1 MKVKL
6 TKRFIDS
13 IDYTAKGTDIYMD
26 DVLTGFALRVGK
38 QSKRYTLH
46 KRING
51 KLYRDEVEE
60 THLITLTEAREKASI
75 MMANIKKGMHVY
87 DGLHEN
93 LEDLKDKTN
102 NVPTLQEAYDYFK
115 STKTGL
121 AEGTITT
128 YDRQILNKLK
138 DWLNISLN
146 DITKS
151 MISDKH
157 KEISKHS
164 EAQAN
169 ATMRAL
175 RSVWNYCRDSFLDD
189 DEDFLIKEQPIRIL
203 NAKKDWNRVKPRTK
217 HIEEEYLGTYL
228 KTLLNYVDR
237 SSHMQAPHSNNA
249 RDIMLFFMFTG
260 VRLNEAQSLKW
271 SDIDLKAGRI
281 IFKDTK
287 NGSDY
292 HMPTSDVLQ
301 ALLEERWRMSSGKQ
315 WVFPSDLQASDDH
328 IKDLS
333 GSYKSIGKQANLYI
347 TPHDLRRTF
356 GTVANSLN
364 ISYPVLKRLL
374 NHREAK
380 SSDDVT
386 LQYVQVSQRQLR
398 DALNSIESFYCQHA
412 STTQSGFIKALI

>member
-6 TKRFIDS
+6 TKKFIDS

-51 KLYRDEVEE
+51 KLYREEVEE

-93 LEDLKDKTN
+93 LKDPKDKTN

-115 STKTGL
+115 LMKTGL

-175 RSVWNYCRDSFLDD
+175 RSIWNYCRDSFLDD

-217 HIEEEYLGTYL
+217 HIEEEYLGTYI
-228 KTLLNYVDR
+228 KTLLSYVDR

-249 RDIMLFFMFTG
+249 RDIMLLFMFTG

-292 HMPTSDVLQ
+292 HMPTSNILQ

-333 GSYKSIGKQANLYI
+333 GSYKAIGNQANLYI

-398 DALNSIESFYCQHA
+398 DALNSIEAFYCQHA
-412 STTQSGFIKALI
+412 GLTQAEIISKYY

>member
-6 TKRFIDS
+6 TKKFIDS
-13 IDYTAKGTDIYMD
+13 VEYTAKGTDIYMD
-26 DVLTGFALRVGK
+26 DLLTGFALRVGK

-93 LEDLKDKTN
+93 LDNLKDKTN
-102 NVPTLQEAYDYFK
+102 NVPTLKEAYDYFK
-115 STKTGL
+115 STKTNL
-121 AEGTITT
+121 AEGTIIT
-128 YDRQILNKLK
+128 YDRQILNKLNE
-138 DWLNISLN
+138 WLNISLN

-175 RSVWNYCRDSFLDD
+175 RSVWNYCRDSFLDV

-217 HIEEEYLGTYL
+217 HIEEEYLGMYL
-228 KTLLNYVDR
+228 KTLLNYIDR

-249 RDIMLFFMFTG
+249 RDIMLLFMFTG

-281 IFKDTK
+281 VFKDTK

-292 HMPTSDVLQ
+292 HMPTSNILQ
-301 ALLEERWRMSSGKQ
+301 ALLEERWRMSAGKQ

-333 GSYKSIGKQANLYI
+333 GSYKAIGNQANLYI

-386 LQYVQVSQRQLR
+386 LQYIQVSQRQLR

-412 STTQSGFIKALI
+412 GMTQDEIIIKYY

>member
-6 TKRFIDS
+6 TKKFIDS

-93 LEDLKDKTN
+93 LEEPKDKTN
-102 NVPTLQEAYDYFK
+102 SVPTLKEAYDYFK

-128 YDRQILNKLK
+128 YDRQILHKLK

-228 KTLLNYVDR
+228 KTLLSYVDR

-249 RDIMLFFMFTG
+249 RDIMLLFMFTG

-292 HMPTSDVLQ
+292 HMPTSNILQ
-301 ALLEERWRMSSGKQ
+301 ALLKERRRLSSGKQ

-333 GSYKSIGKQANLYI
+333 GSYKAIGNQANLYI

-398 DALNSIESFYCQHA
+398 DALNLIESFYCQHA
-412 STTQSGFIKALI
+412 GMTQSDFIKQLI

>member
-6 TKRFIDS
+6 TKKFIDS

-93 LEDLKDKTN
+93 FEKPKDKTN
-102 NVPTLQEAYDYFK
+102 SVPTLKEAYDYFK

-128 YDRQILNKLK
+128 YDRQILHKLK

-157 KEISKHS
+157 KKISKHS

-217 HIEEEYLGTYL
+217 HIEEEYLGTYI

-249 RDIMLFFMFTG
+249 RDIMLLFIFTG

-292 HMPTSDVLQ
+292 HMPTSNILQ
-301 ALLEERWRMSSGKQ
+301 ALLEERWRLSSGKP

-328 IKDLS
+328 VKDLS
-333 GSYKSIGKQANLYI
+333 GSYKAIGNQANLYI

-398 DALNSIESFYCQHA
+398 NALNSIEAFYCKHA
-412 STTQSGFIKALI
+412 GMTQDEIIIKYY

>member
-1 MKVKL
+1 MKVRL
-6 TKRFIDS
+6 TKKFIDS

-93 LEDLKDKTN
+93 LEEPKNKTN
-102 NVPTLQEAYDYFK
+102 SVPTLKEAYDYFK

-249 RDIMLFFMFTG
+249 RDIMLLFMFTG

-292 HMPTSDVLQ
+292 HMPTSNILQ
-301 ALLEERWRMSSGKQ
+301 ALLEERWRISSGKQ
-315 WVFPSDLQASDDH
+315 WVFPSDLQASDNH

-333 GSYKSIGKQANLYI
+333 GSYRAIGNQANLYI

-386 LQYVQVSQRQLR
+386 LQYIQVSQRQLR

-412 STTQSGFIKALI
+412 CLTQAEIISKYY

>member
-6 TKRFIDS
+6 TKKFIDS

-93 LEDLKDKTN
+93 LKEPKDKTN
-102 NVPTLQEAYDYFK
+102 SVPTLKEAYDYFK

-217 HIEEEYLGTYL
+217 HIEEEYLGTYI

-249 RDIMLFFMFTG
+249 RDIMLLFIFTG

-292 HMPTSDVLQ
+292 HMPTSNILQ
-301 ALLEERWRMSSGKQ
+301 ALLEERWRLSSGKP

-333 GSYKSIGKQANLYI
+333 GSYKAIGNQANLYI

-398 DALNSIESFYCQHA
+398 DALNSIEAFYCKHA
-412 STTQSGFIKALI
+412 GMTQDEIIIKYY

>member
-6 TKRFIDS
+6 TKKFIDS
-13 IDYTAKGTDIYMD
+13 VDYTAKGTDIYMD

-38 QSKRYTLH
+38 QSKRYALH

-93 LEDLKDKTN
+93 LEDPKDKTN

-217 HIEEEYLGTYL
+217 HIEEEYLGTYI
-228 KTLLNYVDR
+228 KTLLSYVDR

-249 RDIMLFFMFTG
+249 RDIMLLFMFTG

-292 HMPTSDVLQ
+292 HMPTSNILQ

-333 GSYKSIGKQANLYI
+333 GSYKAIGNQANLYI

-398 DALNSIESFYCQHA
+398 DALNSIEAFYCKHA
-412 STTQSGFIKALI
+412 GMTQDEIIIKYY

>member
-6 TKRFIDS
+6 TKKLIDS
-13 IDYTAKGTDIYMD
+13 IDYTAKGTEIYMD

-51 KLYRDEVEE
+51 NLYRDEVEE

-93 LEDLKDKTN
+93 LEDPKDKTN

-115 STKTGL
+115 LMKTGL

-175 RSVWNYCRDSFLDD
+175 RSVWNYCHDSFLDD

-217 HIEEEYLGTYL
+217 HIEEEYLGTYI
-228 KTLLNYVDR
+228 KTLLSYVDR

-249 RDIMLFFMFTG
+249 RDIMLLFMFTG

-292 HMPTSDVLQ
+292 HMPTSNILQ

-333 GSYKSIGKQANLYI
+333 GSYKAIGNQANLYI

-398 DALNSIESFYCQHA
+398 DALNSIEAFYCKHA
-412 STTQSGFIKALI
+412 GMTQSEFIEELI

>member
-6 TKRFIDS
+6 TKKLIDS
-13 IDYTAKGTDIYMD
+13 VDYTAKGTEIYMD

-87 DGLHEN
+87 DGLHEI
-93 LEDLKDKTN
+93 LEDTKDKTN
-102 NVPTLQEAYDYFK
+102 NVPTLRDAYTYFK
-115 STKTGL
+115 SAKTSL

-128 YDRQILNKLK
+128 YDRQILQKLK
-138 DWLNISLN
+138 DWLDISLN
-146 DITKS
+146 DISKS

-189 DEDFLIKEQPIRIL
+189 NEDFLIKEQPVRIL
-203 NAKKDWNRVKPRTK
+203 NAKKDWNKVKPRIK
-217 HIEEEYLGTYL
+217 HVEEEYLGAYL
-228 KTLLNYVDR
+228 KTLLNCVDR

-249 RDIMLFFMFTG
+249 RDIMLFFMLTG

-271 SDIDLKAGRI
+271 SDIDLKAGKI
-281 IFKDTK
+281 TFKDTK
-287 NGSDY
+287 NGYD
-292 HMPTSDVLQ
+292 HEIPTSDILY
-301 ALLEERWRMSSGKQ
+301 AILKERWRLSAGKR
-315 WVFPSDLQASDDH
+315 WVFPSALQASDDH
-328 IKDLS
+328 VKDLS
-333 GSYKSIGKQANLYI
+333 ASYKAIDKQIDLHI
-347 TPHDLRRTF
+347 RPHDLRRTF
-356 GTVANSLN
+356 GTVANSLK
-364 ISYPVLKRLL
+364 ISYPVLKRFL
-374 NHREAK
+374 NHRETK

-386 LQYVQVSQRQLR
+386 LQYIQVSQRQLR
-398 DALNSIESFYCQHA
+398 DALNSIESFYCEHLGM
-412 STTQSGFIKALI
+412 TQSDFIKALI

>member
-6 TKRFIDS
+6 TKKLIDS
-13 IDYTAKGTDIYMD
+13 IDYTAKGTEIYMD

-93 LEDLKDKTN
+93 LEDPKDKTN

-128 YDRQILNKLK
+128 YDRQILHKLK

-157 KEISKHS
+157 KEISKYS
-164 EAQAN
+164 AAQAN

-189 DEDFLIKEQPIRIL
+189 NEDFLIKEQPVRIL
-203 NAKKDWNRVKPRTK
+203 NAKKDWNIVKPRTR
-217 HIEEEYLGTYL
+217 HVEEEYLGMYL

-249 RDIMLFFMFTG
+249 RDIMLLFMFTG
-260 VRLNEAQSLKW
+260 VRLNEAQPLKW
-271 SDIDLKAGRI
+271 SDVDLKAGRI
-281 IFKDTK
+281 VFKDTK

-292 HMPTSDVLQ
+292 HMPTSDILQ
-301 ALLEERWRMSSGKQ
+301 ALLKERFRLSAGKR

-333 GSYKSIGKQANLYI
+333 GSYKTIGNQANLYI

-356 GTVANSLN
+356 GTVANHSS

-386 LQYVQVSQRQLR
+386 LQYIQVSQRQLR
-398 DALNSIESFYCQHA
+398 EALNSIESFYCQHA
-412 STTQSGFIKALI
+412 GMTQSDFIKQLI

>member
-6 TKRFIDS
+6 TKKFIDS

-26 DVLTGFALRVGK
+26 DILTGFALRVGK

-51 KLYRDEVEE
+51 KLYRNEVEE

-93 LEDLKDKTN
+93 LEELKDKTN
-102 NVPTLQEAYDYFK
+102 SVPTLKEAYDYFK
-115 STKTGL
+115 LTKTGL

-128 YDRQILNKLK
+128 YDRQILHKLK

-228 KTLLNYVDR
+228 KTLLSYVDR

-249 RDIMLFFMFTG
+249 RDIMLLFMFTG

-292 HMPTSDVLQ
+292 HMPTSNILQ
-301 ALLEERWRMSSGKQ
+301 ALLKERRRLSSGKQ

-333 GSYKSIGKQANLYI
+333 GSYKAIGNQANLYI

-398 DALNSIESFYCQHA
+398 DALNSIEAFYCKHA
-412 STTQSGFIKALI
+412 GMTQDEIIIKYY

>member
-6 TKRFIDS
+6 TKKFIDS

-51 KLYRDEVEE
+51 KLYREEVEE

-93 LEDLKDKTN
+93 LEDPKDKTN

-217 HIEEEYLGTYL
+217 HIEEEYLGTYI
-228 KTLLNYVDR
+228 KTLLSYVDR

-249 RDIMLFFMFTG
+249 RDIMLLFMFTG

-292 HMPTSDVLQ
+292 HMPTSNILQ
-301 ALLEERWRMSSGKQ
+301 ALLKERRRLNSGKQ

-333 GSYKSIGKQANLYI
+333 GSYKAIGNQANLYI

-398 DALNSIESFYCQHA
+398 DALNSIEAFYCQHA
-412 STTQSGFIKALI
+412 GLTQAEIISKYY

>member
-1 MKVKL
+1 M
-6 TKRFIDS
+6 
-13 IDYTAKGTDIYMD
+13 
-26 DVLTGFALRVGK
+26 
-38 QSKRYTLH
+38 H

-51 KLYRDEVEE
+51 NLYRDEAEE

-75 MMANIKKGMHVY
+75 MMANIKKGVHVY

-93 LEDLKDKTN
+93 LEDPKDKTN
-102 NVPTLQEAYDYFK
+102 NVPTPQEAYDYFK

-128 YDRQILNKLK
+128 YDRQIL
-138 DWLNISLN
+138 
-146 DITKS
+146 
-151 MISDKH
+151 
-157 KEISKHS
+157 
-164 EAQAN
+164 Q
-169 ATMRAL
+169 
-175 RSVWNYCRDSFLDD
+175 WNYCRDSFLDD
-189 DEDFLIKEQPIRIL
+189 NEDFLIKEQPVHIL
-203 NAKKDWNRVKPRTK
+203 NAKKDWNKVKPRTK
-217 HIEEEYLGTYL
+217 HIEEEYLGMYL

-249 RDIMLFFMFTG
+249 RDIMLLFMFTG

-281 IFKDTK
+281 VFKDTK

-292 HMPTSDVLQ
+292 HMPTSNILQ
-301 ALLEERWRMSSGKQ
+301 ALLEERWRLSSGKQ

-333 GSYKSIGKQANLYI
+333 GSYKTIGNQANLYI

-386 LQYVQVSQRQLR
+386 LQYIQVSQRQLR

-412 STTQSGFIKALI
+412 SMTQDEIIIKYY

>member
-6 TKRFIDS
+6 TKKLIDS

-51 KLYRDEVEE
+51 NLCRDEVEE

-93 LEDLKDKTN
+93 LEDPKDKTN

-128 YDRQILNKLK
+128 YDRQILHKLK

-203 NAKKDWNRVKPRTK
+203 NAKKDWNKVKPRTK
-217 HIEEEYLGTYL
+217 HVEEEYLGTYL

-249 RDIMLFFMFTG
+249 RDIMLLFMFTG

-292 HMPTSDVLQ
+292 HMPTSNILH
-301 ALLEERWRMSSGKQ
+301 ALLEERRRLSSGKQ

-333 GSYKSIGKQANLYI
+333 GSYKAIGNQANLYI

-386 LQYVQVSQRQLR
+386 LQYIQVSQRQLR
-398 DALNSIESFYCQHA
+398 DALNSIEAFYCKHA
-412 STTQSGFIKALI
+412 GMTQSEFIEELI

>member
-6 TKRFIDS
+6 TKKFIDS
-13 IDYTAKGTDIYMD
+13 VDYTAKGTDIYMD
-26 DVLTGFALRVGK
+26 DVLTGFALRVGQ
-38 QSKRYTLH
+38 QSKRYALH

-93 LEDLKDKTN
+93 LKDPKDKTN

-115 STKTGL
+115 LMKTGL

-175 RSVWNYCRDSFLDD
+175 RSIWNYCRDSFLDD

-217 HIEEEYLGTYL
+217 HIEEEYLGTYI
-228 KTLLNYVDR
+228 KTLLSYVDR

-249 RDIMLFFMFTG
+249 RDIMLLFMFTG

-292 HMPTSDVLQ
+292 HMPTSNILQ

-333 GSYKSIGKQANLYI
+333 GSYKAIGNQANLYI

-398 DALNSIESFYCQHA
+398 DALNSIEAFYCKHA
-412 STTQSGFIKALI
+412 GMTQDEIIIKYY

>member
-6 TKRFIDS
+6 TKKFIDS

-51 KLYRDEVEE
+51 DLYRDEVEE

-93 LEDLKDKTN
+93 LEDPKDKTN

-128 YDRQILNKLK
+128 YDRQILHKLK

-315 WVFPSDLQASDDH
+315 WVFPSDLQTSDDH

>member
-6 TKRFIDS
+6 TKKLIDS

-93 LEDLKDKTN
+93 LEDPKDKTN

-151 MISDKH
+151 MISNKH

-217 HIEEEYLGTYL
+217 HIEEEYLGTYI
-228 KTLLNYVDR
+228 KTLLSYVDR

-249 RDIMLFFMFTG
+249 RDIMLLFMFTG

-292 HMPTSDVLQ
+292 HMPTSNILQ
-301 ALLEERWRMSSGKQ
+301 ALLEERWRISSGKQ

-333 GSYKSIGKQANLYI
+333 GSYKAIGNQANLYI

-412 STTQSGFIKALI
+412 GMTQAEIISKYY

>member
-6 TKRFIDS
+6 TKKFIDS
-13 IDYTAKGTDIYMD
+13 VDYTAKGTDIYMD

-93 LEDLKDKTN
+93 LEDPKDKTN

-128 YDRQILNKLK
+128 YDRQILHKLK

-217 HIEEEYLGTYL
+217 HIEEEYLGTYI
-228 KTLLNYVDR
+228 KTLLSYVDR

-249 RDIMLFFMFTG
+249 RDIMLLFMFTG

-292 HMPTSDVLQ
+292 HMPTSNILQ

-333 GSYKSIGKQANLYI
+333 GSYKAIGNQANLYI

-398 DALNSIESFYCQHA
+398 DALNSIEAFYCKHA
-412 STTQSGFIKALI
+412 GMTQDEIIIKYY

>member
-6 TKRFIDS
+6 TKKFIDS
-13 IDYTAKGTDIYMD
+13 VDYTAKGTEIYMD

-51 KLYRDEVEE
+51 KLHRNEVEE
-60 THLITLTEAREKASI
+60 AHLITLTEAREKASI

-93 LEDLKDKTN
+93 LEDPKDKTN
-102 NVPTLQEAYDYFK
+102 NVPTLKEAYQYFK

-121 AEGTITT
+121 AKGTITT
-128 YDRQILNKLK
+128 YDRQILQKLK

-157 KEISKHS
+157 KEISKNS

-203 NAKKDWNRVKPRTK
+203 NAKKDWNKVKPRTK
-217 HIEEEYLGTYL
+217 HIEEEYLGMYL

-249 RDIMLFFMFTG
+249 RDIMLIFIFTG

-281 IFKDTK
+281 VFKDTK

-292 HMPTSDVLQ
+292 HMPTSNVLQ
-301 ALLEERWRMSSGKQ
+301 ALLEERWRLSSGKQ

-333 GSYKSIGKQANLYI
+333 GSYKAIGNQANLYI

-412 STTQSGFIKALI
+412 GMTQDETIIKYY

>member
-6 TKRFIDS
+6 TKKFIDS
-13 IDYTAKGTDIYMD
+13 VDYTAKGTEIYMD

-102 NVPTLQEAYDYFK
+102 NVPTLKEAYKYFK

-121 AEGTITT
+121 AKGTITT
-128 YDRQILNKLK
+128 YDRQILHKLK

-189 DEDFLIKEQPIRIL
+189 EEDFLIKEQPVRIL
-203 NAKKDWNRVKPRTK
+203 NAKKDWNKVKPRTK
-217 HIEEEYLGTYL
+217 HIEEEYLGMYL

-249 RDIMLFFMFTG
+249 RDIMLLFMFTG

-281 IFKDTK
+281 VFKDTK

-292 HMPTSDVLQ
+292 HMPTSNILQ
-301 ALLEERWRMSSGKQ
+301 ALLEERRRLSSGKQ

-333 GSYKSIGKQANLYI
+333 GSYKAIGNQANLYI

-398 DALNSIESFYCQHA
+398 DALNSIEAFYCKRA
-412 STTQSGFIKALI
+412 GMTQSDFIKALI